1 MLVATDVNNTCVD
14 AIAKMSAAVIGTVQ
28 QHCQIVNA
36 LPSSIRIS
44 AARPELKASKNH
56 TEEDKSRYM
65 GLAIDSAHAWSTL
78 PMPTIAAINGP
89 CFGWGLEAALACD
102 MRFATHDAKLCFPET
117 RLGIFPGAGGVPRLA
132 KLINPSTAME
142 LIVSARVFTGEEAS
156 RLGVVARAVPGGRP
170 KSPV

>member
-56 TEEDKSRYM
+56 NFSVLKVT
-65 GLAIDSAHAWSTL
+65 
-78 PMPTIAAINGP
+78 
-89 CFGWGLEAALACD
+89 F
-102 MRFATHDAKLCFPET
+102 
-117 RLGIFPGAGGVPRLA
+117 
-132 KLINPSTAME
+132 
-142 LIVSARVFTGEEAS
+142 
-156 RLGVVARAVPGGRP
+156 
-170 KSPV
+170 